1 MQLIKADYIINNLK
15 KFDAFFSSEKLQ
27 CFIKEEEN
35 YKIYIFTMQIKEVEE
50 LLKIKDDFRDYLAI
64 YFQSQTLEKDIE
76 RWNIY
81 QVFFIEE
88 SIRKDIK
95 QQVEQDKF
103 ATRKLVFDNLG
114 CILNDELIDEKI
126 NSEIFEFKLTKNES
140 ASISLIDSLKQ
151 DDAILFSE
159 IEKANGNI
167 NILLKSLEN
176 E

>member
-1 MQLIKADYIINNLK
+1 MQLLK
-15 KFDAFFSSEKLQ
+15 SNEIVDELLKIEDFSSCEKLQ
-27 CFIKEEEN
+27 CWIKPQIN
-35 YKIYIFTMQIKEVEE
+35 YNIHIFSIQLKDEKE
-50 LLKIKDDFRDYLAI
+50 LLKIKDDLRDYLAI

-88 SIRKDIK
+88 SVSKNIK

-114 CILNDELIDEKI
+114 CVLTDEEIAKKVKK
-126 NSEIFEFKLTKNES
+126 EIFEFKLNKKELVS
-140 ASISLIDSLKQ
+140 SSLIDSLEEENL
-151 DDAILFSE
+151 ALFLE
-159 IEKANGNI
+159 IEKANGDI
-167 NILLKSLEN
+167 NVLLKPFEN

>member
-1 MQLIKADYIINNLK
+1 MQLLKSNEIISELLQIE
-15 KFDAFFSSEKLQ
+15 DFSSYENLQ
-27 CFIKEEEN
+27 CWIKPQVN
-35 YKIYIFTMQIKEVEE
+35 YNIHIFSIQLTDEKE
-50 LLKIKDDFRDYLAI
+50 LLKIKDDLRDSLAI
-64 YFQSQTLEKDIE
+64 YFQSQTLEKGIE

-88 SIRKDIK
+88 SVSKDIK

-114 CILNDELIDEKI
+114 CILNDEEIDKKI

-140 ASISLIDSLKQ
+140 ASDSLIDSLKQ
-151 DDAILFSE
+151 DDAKLFSE

-167 NILLKSLEN
+167 NILIKSLEN